1 MSKTPAASSGS
12 PLFYQQPQPL
22 SPRMHGHWR
31 LRSGDHRFAI
41 SANAV
46 PVMLSEFTAA
56 MRHYPLVF
64 AGDLAAPVAVLGL
77 EGRNLFVE
85 DGDWAPDVYIPAYV
99 RRYPF
104 LSMAIESAQNFVL
117 AIDGASDRFLTDEG
131 DDVGEALFE
140 AEAPSAFT
148 RRMLGFCEAFR
159 SDQAATLAWA
169 AALKA
174 AGVLDSR
181 QAAVTLPNG
190 RQLTF
195 GGFHVVDARKLA
207 SLEESVLLEWHRE
220 GWLAWTY
227 LHLASLDRFNDLL
240 ARQGRVDG
248 ATVETEQAE
257 AA

>member
-1 MSKTPAASSGS
+1 MSKTPAASIGS

-22 SPRMHGHWR
+22 SPRMHAHWR
-31 LRSGDHRFAI
+31 LRSGDHRFATGT
-41 SANAV
+41 NAV
-46 PVMLSEFTAA
+46 PVMLSEFAAA

-64 AGDLAAPVAVLGL
+64 AGDVAAPVAVLGL

-85 DGDWAPDVYIPAYV
+85 DGGWVPDVYVPAYV

-104 LSMAIESAQNFVL
+104 LSMAIESPENFVL

-131 DDVGEALFE
+131 DDEGAALFE

-148 RRMLGFCEAFR
+148 RQMLGFCEAFR
-159 SDQAATLAWA
+159 NDQAATLAWA
-169 AALKA
+169 AAMKA

-181 QAAVTLPNG
+181 HAAVTLPKG

-195 GGFHVVDARKLA
+195 GGFQVVDAGKLA
-207 SLEESVLLEWHRE
+207 ALEDSVILEWHRK

-227 LHLASLDRFNDLL
+227 LHLASLDRFSDLL

-248 ATVETEQAE
+248 PVVETEQAE